1 MNIILK
7 PFALLLTLFYNITAS
22 YGWAIILFAL
32 VVKVILFPFSLKGK
46 KSMVKTTMLQGKVK
60 KIQEQYAN
68 NKQKASEEMQK
79 LYDKEGVKPM
89 SGCLWSLVP
98 LLILIPLYAIIRL
111 PLQYMMD
118 LTVDQVVTIG
128 NNVLNWSK
136 VALDNHWITQ
146 AAALTKETAAAGYN
160 QLYLASLITPQNL
173 DAVKGVLGGSGN
185 PFAINFQFFGL
196 NLAQIPQWEVW
207 TQPLNWNSIGLFLM
221 PIVSAAFSLLM
232 SFVSNKTNAVN
243 NPEGAQKMSMSMI
256 LMGPVMSILIGYSMP
271 AGLCVYWII
280 NSVLSIAQEIL
291 SGKLLK
297 KDYEAAREAQR
308 KQELLAKEEE
318 KRMKAALAAERAK
331 RIAEG
336 KKSGKKKAKTKADK
350 SEKPTGDVI
359 SASRVG
365 LRAYAR
371 GRAYD
376 PNRFG
381 GVTEYRD
388 PNAAID
394 EDAIEKVLEERAEK
408 AERAEEEAAILAAAQ
423 AKVSQ
428 EMEALDG
435 STVEEV
441 AEKIEEAHEH
451 QAQDA
456 EAEADAL
463 AAQLQDAEE
472 ELEDAW
478 EDVTQTEKDSE

>member
-7 PFALLLTLFYNITAS
+7 PFALLLTLFYNITGS

-89 SGCLWSLVP
+89 SGCLWSFVP
-98 LLILIPLYAIIRL
+98 LLILIPLYAIIRQ
-111 PLQYMMD
+111 PLQYMMN
-118 LTVDQVVTIG
+118 LTVDQVATIG
-128 NNVLNWSK
+128 NEVLNWSQ
-136 VALDNHWITQ
+136 VALSNGWIRE
-146 AAALTKETAAAGYN
+146 AADLTKDTAAAGFN
-160 QLYLASLITPQNL
+160 QLYLASLITPDNL
-173 DAVKGVLGGSGN
+173 PAILAKLGGSGN
-185 PFAINFQFFGL
+185 PFVLNFQFFGL
-196 NLAQIPQWEVW
+196 NLAQMPQWQIW
-207 TQPLNWNSIGLFLM
+207 TQTLNWNNIGLFLM
-221 PIVSAAFSLLM
+221 PLVSAALSLLM

-243 NPEGAQKMSMSMI
+243 NPEGAQKMSMTMI
-256 LMGPVMSILIGYSMP
+256 LMGPVMSIWIGYTLP

-280 NSVLSIAQEIL
+280 NSVLTIAQEVI
-291 SGKLLK
+291 SAKLLK
-297 KDYEAAREAQR
+297 KDYEAAREAQK
-308 KQELLAKEEE
+308 KQELLEKEEE

-331 RIAEG
+331 RIEER
-336 KKSGKKKAKTKADK
+336 KKGGKKKSKAKSDQGDK
-350 SEKPTGDVI
+350 PSGDVI

-376 PNRFG
+376 PNRYG
-381 GVTEYRD
+381 GVTVYRD

-394 EDAIEKVLEERAEK
+394 EDAIEQVLEARAEK
-408 AERAEEEAAILAAAQ
+408 AEKAEEEAAILAAAQ
-423 AKVSQ
+423 AKVAQ

-435 STVEEV
+435 STAEEV
-441 AEKIEEAHEH
+441 AEKIEESHEH
-451 QAQDA
+451 QAQEA

-463 AAQLQDAEE
+463 AAALQDAED
-472 ELEDAW
+472 ELEEAW